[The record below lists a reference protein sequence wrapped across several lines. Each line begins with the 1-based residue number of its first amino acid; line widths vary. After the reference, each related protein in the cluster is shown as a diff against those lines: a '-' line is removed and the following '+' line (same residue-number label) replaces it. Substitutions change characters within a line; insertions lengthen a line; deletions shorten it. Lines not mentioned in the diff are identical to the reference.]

1 MPSSPS
7 LVEGDIWHHWARVHY
22 GGQKELFASFSSF
35 HCCVVQGCRWEVL
48 WVITRRV
55 RARTHTHAHTLHL
68 KPPPLSPPPSIKVN
82 KGFQQRANE
91 HGPLSRDACL
101 CCLPPR
107 TLLVY
112 LGCQVK
118 GRLREGETFFSFLF
132 FLIRP
137 GLVSIE
143 TAGQHYRDDD
153 KRAKSGLRA
162 SRSVPHCCWR
172 HLCLRQRNERAI

>member
-1 MPSSPS
+1 MTSSGPRALWGPERAVCFLFLPFFFLFFFILQHS
-7 LVEGDIWHHWARVHY
+7 SRLLM
-22 GGQKELFASFSSF
+22 GGIVNN
-35 HCCVVQGCRWEVL
+35 H
-48 WVITRRV
+48 T
-55 RARTHTHAHTLHL
+55 RTHKHTHRHTPSAGYSSSSL
-68 KPPPLSPPPSIKVN
+68 PPFPPPPSIKVN

-118 GRLREGETFFSFLF
+118 GRLREGETFFF
-132 FLIRP
+132 FFP
-137 GLVSIE
+137 FNKAGLVSIE
-143 TAGQHYRDDD
+143 TAGQHYRDND

-162 SRSVPHCCWR
+162 SRSVPHCCWS
-172 HLCLRQRNERAI
+172 HLPLRRRNERAI